1 MSNSPSKGT
10 ALMAYTRFSLD
21 RSTPSLWRVTFDNPP
36 INLIDPVMA
45 VELDALLTEIEQDDR
60 LAVVV
65 FDSADRD
72 YFLAHFD
79 ITADRA
85 PYDALPAAPTPFH
98 HWANVLIRLS
108 KSRAVTISALRGRA
122 RGAGSEFALATD
134 IRFASQERAVLGQF
148 EVGFAAV
155 PGGGPST
162 RLPGIVGRGRAF
174 EILLGGEDF
183 DGELAERYGYVN
195 RAIPDAEFVE
205 FVNAFAER
213 VSRFDLLALADIK
226 RFVNAVSLP
235 ADAALTA
242 EADAFAEAVARPT
255 TPSIIEQALE
265 RGFQQRSDVE
275 LNLGAY
281 VGTVVLKPEH
291 EIRSPAAKDNYASR
305 LRSLGSAGTGE
316 RG

>member
-1 MSNSPSKGT
+1 MEKSMSNSPSKGT

-108 KSRAVTISALRGRA
+108 RSRAVPISGVRGRA
-122 RGAGSEFALATD
+122 RGGGSEFALATD
-134 IRFASQERAVLGQF
+134 IRFASRERAVLGQF

-183 DGELAERYGYVN
+183 DGEWAERYGYVN
-195 RAIPDAEFVE
+195 RALPDAEFVK
-205 FVNAFAER
+205 FVDAFAER

-226 RFVNAVSLP
+226 RFVNAASLP
-235 ADAALTA
+235 ADNTLTA
-242 EADAFAEAVARPT
+242 EMDAFVEAAGRPAMN
-255 TPSIIEQALE
+255 SIVQQAFEQ
-265 RGFQQRSDVE
+265 GFQQRSDLE
-275 LNLGAY
+275 LNVGVW
-281 VGTVVLKPEH
+281 VGTVTHKP
-291 EIRSPAAKDNYASR
+291 
-305 LRSLGSAGTGE
+305 
-316 RG
+316 

>member
-10 ALMAYTRFSLD
+10 SHPGYTGFSLD

-36 INLIDPVMA
+36 INLIDPVMII
-45 VELDALLTEIEQDDR
+45 ALHDLLAEIEQENR
-60 LAVVV
+60 VAVVV
-65 FDSADRD
+65 YDIATDRSA
-72 YFLAHFD
+72 FN
-79 ITADRA
+79 
-85 PYDALPAAPTPFH
+85 ALPAARTPFH
-98 HWANVLIRLS
+98 HWANLLIRLS
-108 KSRAVTISALRGRA
+108 RSRAVTISALRGRA
-122 RGAGSEFALATD
+122 RGAGSEFVLATD

-162 RLPGIVGRGRAF
+162 RLPGMVGRGRAF

-183 DGELAERYGYVN
+183 DGKLAERYGYVN

-213 VSRFDLLALADIK
+213 VSRFNLLALADIK

-255 TPSIIEQALE
+255 TPAIIKQALE

-281 VGTVVLKPEH
+281 VGKDVHKPGTVT
-291 EIRSPAAKDNYASR
+291 PAGAV
-305 LRSLGSAGTGE
+305 AG
-316 RG
+316 

>member
-1 MSNSPSKGT
+1 MSNSPSQGA
-10 ALMAYTRFSLD
+10 ALMACTRFSLD
-21 RSTPSLWRVTFDNPP
+21 RSTSSLWRVTFDNPP
-36 INLIDPVMA
+36 INLIDPVML
-45 VELDALLTEIEQDDR
+45 VLLHDLLTEIEQDNR
-60 LAVVV
+60 VAVVV
-65 FDSADRD
+65 FDSANPDF
-72 YFLAHFD
+72 FLAHYD
-79 ITADRA
+79 IAADQSA
-85 PYDALPAAPTPFH
+85 FDALPAAPSPFH
-98 HWANVLIRLS
+98 HWADFL
-108 KSRAVTISALRGRA
+108 
-122 RGAGSEFALATD
+122 
-134 IRFASQERAVLGQF
+134 IRFASRERAVLGQF

-195 RAIPDAEFVE
+195 RAIPDAEFVV

-265 RGFQQRSDVE
+265 RGFQRRSDVE

-281 VGTVVLKPEH
+281 VGTVVLKPGH

-305 LRSLGSAGTGE
+305 LRPLDSAGTGE